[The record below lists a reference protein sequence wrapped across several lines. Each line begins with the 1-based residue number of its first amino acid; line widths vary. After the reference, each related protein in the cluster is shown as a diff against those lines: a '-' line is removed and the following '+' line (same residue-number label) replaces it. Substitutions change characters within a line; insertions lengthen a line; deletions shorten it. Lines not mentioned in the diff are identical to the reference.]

1 MGKPS
6 KKVVFGQP
14 SWRLASDKVE
24 LFVTQTGGHLG
35 PVTFDRKG
43 RALQPYS
50 IAPWAEEKTDAQMP
64 PLIKALRGDFF
75 CMPFGSNAR
84 PFRGEKY
91 PVHGETANAQWSYSG
106 QTDYNGCTSLVLSL
120 NTRIRKARV
129 SKFIFLIEGH
139 NAVYCAHIISGARGP
154 MDLGH
159 HAMLKFPDYPGSG
172 AISTSPFK
180 CGQVYPGAFEKPEDG
195 GYSQLKPGARFSSLA
210 SVPTVFGSRA
220 DLSSYPARRG
230 WEDLALLA
238 AKVSACPLSADGL
251 PFAWTAVTFAK
262 ERYVW
267 FALKD
272 PRVLRSTIFWIS
284 NGGRHYAPW
293 NGRHKNVLG
302 LEEVT
307 GYFADGLCESARK
320 NSLTAQGVPTCLH
333 LHPKR
338 PLLVKY
344 IMALALV
351 PRGFDRV
358 AAIQAR
364 AKEVV
369 LKSASGLAV
378 STPLDAGFLHGAP

>member
-6 KKVVFGQP
+6 KKIVHGQP

-24 LFVTQTGGHLG
+24 LFVTETGGQLG
-35 PVTFDRKG
+35 PVTFDRTG
-43 RALQPYS
+43 RKIRPYS
-50 IAPWAEEKTDAQMP
+50 IAPWAEEKTDPKML

-75 CMPFGSNAR
+75 CMPFGGNAR

-91 PVHGETANAQWSYSG
+91 PVHGETANAKWSYSG
-106 QTDYNGCTSLVLSL
+106 QTDCKGCVSLVLSL
-120 NTRIRKARV
+120 NTTIRKARV
-129 SKFIFLIEGH
+129 SKFIFLINGQ
-139 NAVYCAHIISGARGP
+139 NAVYCAHSISGAHGP

-172 AISTSPFK
+172 NISTSPFEF
-180 CGQVYPGAFEKPEDG
+180 GQVNPGTFESPENG
-195 GYSQLKPGARFSSLA
+195 GYSQLKPGARFSDLR
-210 SVPTVFGSRA
+210 SVPTIFGSTA

-230 WEDLALLA
+230 WEDLVLLA
-238 AKVSACPLSADGL
+238 AKVSACPESAEGQ
-251 PFAWTAVTFAK
+251 PFAWTAVTFPK

-293 NGRHKNVLG
+293 NGRHRNVLG

-307 GYFADGLCESARK
+307 AYFADGLCESAGK
-320 NSLTAQGVPTCLH
+320 NALSAQGIPTCVH
-333 LHPKR
+333 LNPKR

-344 IMALALV
+344 ITAVAAV

-358 AAIQAR
+358 AEIEAQTR
-364 AKEVV
+364 NVV
-369 LKSASGLAV
+369 LKSASGMAV
-378 STPLDAGFLHGAP
+378 STPLDAGFLQG